1 MSDSPVGPAE
11 LDGGDLVGVG
21 HEAAGAPQ
29 VDPAAALLALVA
41 APVPQAQRAPL
52 VPARQQLQA
61 RVRED
66 GRARQLLV
74 GEEEVGP
81 GWERAGNSI
90 GHFQFEVWIED
101 HERYFQN
108 YGSQS

>member
-1 MSDSPVGPAE
+1 MSDSPVRPAE

-29 VDPAAALLALVA
+29 VDPAALLAAAFAVA
-41 APVPQAQRAPL
+41 APVPQAERAPL

-81 GWERAGNSI
+81 GGKGEDSI
-90 GHFQFEVWIED
+90 GLFHCRGLF
-101 HERYFQN
+101 
-108 YGSQS
+108 